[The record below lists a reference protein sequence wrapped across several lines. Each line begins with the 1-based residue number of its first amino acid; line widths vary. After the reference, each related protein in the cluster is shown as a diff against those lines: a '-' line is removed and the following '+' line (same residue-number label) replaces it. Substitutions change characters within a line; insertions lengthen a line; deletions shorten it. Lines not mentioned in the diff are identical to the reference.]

1 MLGDVLLDVEE
12 DDGKI
17 WKFFWCEGCEQY
29 HGIQLNQNLNLPF
42 WSWDGNNDYPTFTPS
57 MIIKWND
64 QVLCHFLIKNG
75 MIQYSEDSQHMFA
88 GLTIPLSEA

>member
-17 WKFFWCEGCEQY
+17 WKIFYCEGCEY
-29 HGIQLNQNLNLPF
+29 HHRIQLNIAFEPHF
-42 WSWDGNNDYPTFTPS
+42 SFDGNNEYPTFSPS
-57 MIIKWND
+57 MIIKYKD
-64 QVLCHFLIKNG
+64 DVICHFKITDG
-75 MIQYSEDSQHMFA
+75 MIQYSEDSKHMFA